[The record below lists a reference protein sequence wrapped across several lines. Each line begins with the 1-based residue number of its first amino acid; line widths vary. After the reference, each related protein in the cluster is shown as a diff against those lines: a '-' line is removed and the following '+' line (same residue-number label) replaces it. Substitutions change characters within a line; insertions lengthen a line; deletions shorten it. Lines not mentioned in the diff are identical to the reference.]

1 MKQNS
6 QRSAFLLLALVLA
19 STSMASCHTIRG
31 AGADVAAT
39 GDAVADAAARTQAD
53 IARNNAKQA
62 AKDERERRAA
72 ARRTAR
78 GY

>member
-1 MKQNS
+1 MKH
-6 QRSAFLLLALVLA
+6 RSSISAYLLLALVLA
-19 STSMASCHTIRG
+19 STSLASCNTIRG

-39 GDAVADAAARTQAD
+39 GDAVADAAAQVQAD

-62 AKDERERRAA
+62 AKDERQRRIAARRAA
-72 ARRTAR
+72 R